1 MIFSSVTSYMPPSYD
16 FAKMAMSGMGLSNA
30 GKAPL
35 PPGVPH
41 NAPLMPDGEVDY
53 EALLKMPH

>member
-1 MIFSSVTSYMPPSYD
+1 MPQSYD

-30 GKAPL
+30 AGKAL
-35 PPGVPH
+35 PAGVPH
-41 NAPLMPDGEVDY
+41 NAPLLPDGEVDY